1 MHEKIKKMLADN
13 AALHIG
19 EDIRRLHDENREEGV
34 PTILTDGLNELLLL
48 AKIRQP
54 KKILELGTAAGCS
67 GIALLKALPSAVLY
81 TVEAREKSYLA
92 AKENFISYG
101 VADRVKQFLGDAR
114 DVLCDINE
122 KFDFVFLDCNK
133 SKYKELYGKIKEFM
147 SDGAVLFAD
156 NVLFRGYITEEV
168 KVPHRFKTIQH
179 NMTDFLVSI
188 TTDPDMIT
196 TISDVGDGISISYKK
211 EKETSV

>member
-34 PTILTDGLNELLLL
+34 PTILTDGLNELILL

-67 GIALLKALPSAVLY
+67 GIALLKALPDAELY
-81 TVEAREKSYLA
+81 TIEAREKSYLA

-101 VADRVKQFLGDAR
+101 VAGRVKQFLGDAR
-114 DVLCDINE
+114 DVLCGIRE

-133 SKYKELYGKIKEFM
+133 SKYKELYGKIKEIM

-179 NMTDFLVSI
+179 NI
-188 TTDPDMIT
+188 TTDPEMIT

-211 EKETSV
+211 GKETTV